1 MLNYTGKLIASFVCF
16 FALSVALP
24 LEAYSQQRPLISTDE
39 LSKIINNPNVRV
51 IDAVD
56 PSLFSRAHIT
66 GAINIFYQNLTKI
79 EERKKNG
86 FPISEKN
93 AEKIFGDAGI
103 DSSTQVVVYDGGEG
117 AFASGVWFVLDF
129 FGHKNVRVLDGGF
142 RKWIS
147 EGRPV
152 AQSLPTIDKK
162 KFAAKPRPEMLVTT
176 EWLRENLGKKGL
188 VILDSRS
195 LKEYAG
201 FDLRPGA
208 SRGGH
213 IPGSIHLEW
222 SEVSDKMNSFKSVEE
237 MERVFKQRGITK
249 DVTIVTYCHSGIG
262 RSTELAFALKL
273 LGYNKVYEYTGS
285 WEAWSSDPRLPIEK

>member
-1 MLNYTGKLIASFVCF
+1 MDYVRKLITGIVCIF
-16 FALSVALP
+16 TLSVALP
-24 LEAYSQQRPLISTDE
+24 VKAYTQQRLLTSTEE
-39 LSKIINNPNVRV
+39 LSKIMHNPNVR
-51 IDAVD
+51 ILDAVD
-56 PSLFSRAHIT
+56 PALYNRAHIP

-86 FPISEKN
+86 FPISEKD
-93 AEKIFGDAGI
+93 AEKIFSDAGI
-103 DSSTQVVVYDGGEG
+103 DSGTQVVVYDGGEG

-152 AQSLPTIDKK
+152 AQSVSKVDKK
-162 KFAAKPRPEMLVTT
+162 KFASKPRSEMLATT
-176 EWLRENLGKKGL
+176 EWVRENLGSKGL

-195 LKEYAG
+195 LKEYIG
-201 FDLRPGA
+201 VDLRPGA

-213 IPGSIHLEW
+213 IPGAIHLEW
-222 SEVSDKMNSFKSVEE
+222 VEVSDKINSFKSIEE
-237 MERVFKQRGITK
+237 LEKVFKQRGITK
-249 DVTIVTYCHSGIG
+249 DIAVVTYCHSGIG

-273 LGYNKVYEYTGS
+273 LGYIKVYEYTGS

>member
-1 MLNYTGKLIASFVCF
+1 MLNHTGKLITSFVCF
-16 FALSVALP
+16 FALSVILP
-24 LEAYSQQRPLISTDE
+24 VEVYSQQRPLISTDE

-86 FPISEKN
+86 FPIGEKD

-103 DSSTQVVVYDGGEG
+103 DSSSLVVVYDGGEG

-129 FGHKNVRVLDGGF
+129 YGHKNVRVLDGGF

-147 EGRPV
+147 EGRRV
-152 AQSLPTIDKK
+152 AQSIPRADKK
-162 KFAAKPRPEMLVTT
+162 KFAANPHPEMLVTT
-176 EWLRENLGKKGL
+176 EWLRDNLGKKGL

-237 MERVFKQRGITK
+237 MEKVFKQRGITK
-249 DVTIVTYCHSGIG
+249 DVTVVTYCHSGIG

>member
-1 MLNYTGKLIASFVCF
+1 MDYVRKLITGIVCIF
-16 FALSVALP
+16 TLSVALP
-24 LEAYSQQRPLISTDE
+24 VKAYTQQGLLTSTEE
-39 LSKIINNPNVRV
+39 LSRIMHNPNVR
-51 IDAVD
+51 ILDAVD
-56 PSLFSRAHIT
+56 PALYNRAHIP

-86 FPISEKN
+86 FPISEKE
-93 AEKIFGDAGI
+93 AEKIFSDAGI
-103 DSSTQVVVYDGGEG
+103 DSGTQVVVYDGGEG

-152 AQSLPTIDKK
+152 AQSVSKVDKK
-162 KFAAKPRPEMLVTT
+162 KFASKPRSEMLATT
-176 EWLRENLGKKGL
+176 EWIRENLGSKGL

-195 LKEYAG
+195 LKEYIG
-201 FDLRPGA
+201 VDLRPGA

-213 IPGSIHLEW
+213 IPGAIHLEW
-222 SEVSDKMNSFKSVEE
+222 VEVSDKINSFKSIEE
-237 MERVFKQRGITK
+237 LEKIFKQRGITK
-249 DVTIVTYCHSGIG
+249 DITVVTYCHSGIG

>member
-1 MLNYTGKLIASFVCF
+1 MDYVRKLITGIVCIF
-16 FALSVALP
+16 ILSVALP
-24 LEAYSQQRPLISTDE
+24 VKAYTQQKLLTSTEE
-39 LSKIINNPNVRV
+39 LSKIMHNPNVR
-51 IDAVD
+51 ILDAVD
-56 PSLFSRAHIT
+56 PALYNRAHIP

-86 FPISEKN
+86 FPISEKE
-93 AEKIFGDAGI
+93 AEKIFSDAGI
-103 DSSTQVVVYDGGEG
+103 DSGTQVVVYDGGEG

-152 AQSLPTIDKK
+152 AQSVSKVEKK
-162 KFAAKPRPEMLVTT
+162 KFAAKPRSEMIVTT
-176 EWLRENLGKKGL
+176 EWIRENLGIKGL

-195 LKEYAG
+195 LKEYIG
-201 FDLRPGA
+201 VDVRPGA

-213 IPGSIHLEW
+213 IPGAIHLEW
-222 SEVSDKMNSFKSVEE
+222 VEVSDKINSFKSIEE
-237 MERVFKQRGITK
+237 LEKVFKQRGITK
-249 DVTIVTYCHSGIG
+249 DIAVVTYCHSGIG